1 MVIYRNVFPV
11 VISFILLIQT
21 DNMSR
26 LVCDNFGYLH
36 HLCYCSPHQRTF
48 LLASA
53 SPEQVHAI
61 CEVCSNLA
69 KGTIPLTQVQNKRL
83 RNHADSIRD
92 LANSSIPFKTKKQ
105 ILTQHG
111 GGTVVSDVMY
121 SLKTAL
127 KPFFL

>member
-69 KGTIPLTQVQNKRL
+69 KGTIPLTRVQKERL
-83 RNHADSIRD
+83 KKHADDIRE
-92 LANSSIPFKTKKQ
+92 LADPYTPFKTKKQ
-105 ILTQHG
+105 ILSQRG
-111 GGTVVSDVMY
+111 GGFVSDVMSPLVSAL
-121 SLKTAL
+121 SL
-127 KPFFL
+127 FLL